1 MHAHRTITRLA
12 AIATTA
18 AVITPAA
25 SAQAATAHHLN
36 SYDIRHGYTG
46 PVAVAA
52 DASTARHP
60 DPSTWKTIGPCTGA
74 GPLARR
80 PEFVEHRN
88 PLRNRLSGEATCIGV
103 IEY

>member
-25 SAQAATAHHLN
+25 SGQAATAHHLS
-36 SYDIRHGYTG
+36 SYIRKNG
-46 PVAVAA
+46 PVAFAA
-52 DASTARHP
+52 DASTPRHP
-60 DPSTWKTIGPCTGA
+60 DLSARKVIGPCTGA

-80 PEFVEHRN
+80 PEFVEHRS
-88 PLRNRLSGEATCIGV
+88 PLRNRLSGTATCIGV